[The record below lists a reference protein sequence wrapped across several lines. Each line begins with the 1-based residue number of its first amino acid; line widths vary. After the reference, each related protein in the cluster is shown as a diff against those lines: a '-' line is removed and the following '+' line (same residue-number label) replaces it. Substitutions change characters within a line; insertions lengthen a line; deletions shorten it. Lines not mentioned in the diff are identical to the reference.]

1 LRERIKREIV
11 EKGVRE
17 GECVCARERERERGI
32 SEWLVRKI
40 EEICARTR
48 NKVKVGEKEGE
59 CKVQEKYLR
68 GVLRV
73 DKETPGYKVREEC
86 ID

>member
-1 LRERIKREIV
+1 V
-11 EKGVRE
+11 
-17 GECVCARERERERGI
+17 CVRERERERERERGGI

-68 GVLRV
+68 GVLGV